1 MVFKLSLYIQI
12 SCAHNHKPHNLHNR
26 TTWKSFWNYSRRQLK
41 LANCQL
47 RDVNRHIAENYT
59 KWNEK
64 LVYIVFTKKIIKLRW
79 YKMLCKCCANSRYK
93 KTIVLKFN
101 TIVSTL
107 VGATGLEP
115 ATSWSQTR
123 CATNCA
129 TPRLPESG
137 CKITKK
143 YAPLQIFLQ
152 LFTE

>member
-12 SCAHNHKPHNLHNR
+12 SCSHNHKPHNLHNR
-26 TTWKSFWNYSRRQLK
+26 TTWKSFWNYNRRQLK

-64 LVYIVFTKKIIKLRW
+64 LVYIVFTKNIIKLRW

-129 TPRLPESG
+129 TPRKP
-137 CKITKK
+137 
-143 YAPLQIFLQ
+143 PLKTLLDIF
-152 LFTE
+152 